1 LSSEVRTNQA
11 GLALLI
17 EFETG
22 GIPRN
27 RAYWDALG
35 CVWTIGPGFTKGV
48 KEGDYMTDAEC
59 DARLAEEIRG
69 YERTVES
76 ACTVTPNENQFAA
89 MVCLSWNI
97 GQAAFRSSEVLKY
110 HNMSQFAKAAMAFA
124 NWRRSGGKVVN
135 GLIRRRAAEA
145 KLYLTECQVVA

>member
-1 LSSEVRTNQA
+1 MRTNSA

-35 CVWTIGPGFTKGV
+35 KVWTIGPGFTKGV
-48 KEGDYMTDAEC
+48 KEGDYMTDAEI
-59 DARLAEEIRG
+59 DARLAEEIQG

-97 GQAAFRSSEVLKY
+97 GMGAFKGSEVLKY
-110 HNMSQFAKAAMAFA
+110 HNQGDFKYAAAAFA

-145 KLYLTECQVVA
+145 KLYLTECKVMA

>member
-1 LSSEVRTNQA
+1 MRTNSA

-27 RAYWDALG
+27 QAYWDALG
-35 CVWTIGPGFTKGV
+35 KVWTIGPGFTKGV
-48 KEGDYMTDAEC
+48 KEGDYMTDAEI
-59 DARLAEEIRG
+59 DARLAEEIQG

-76 ACTVTPNENQFAA
+76 VCTVEPNENQFAA
-89 MVCLSWNI
+89 MVCLAWNI
-97 GQAAFRSSEVLKY
+97 GQAAFRSSGVLKY
-110 HNMSQFAKAAMAFA
+110 HNAGKFVMAAIAFA

-135 GLIRRRAAEA
+135 GLVRRRAAEA
-145 KLYLTECQVVA
+145 KLYLTECKVAA